1 VTGSPIPDAITPTT
15 GWRMW
20 REVQHGRLTSVT
32 RDDIWTP
39 GEAMHATCGNL
50 LSARRHHVYRGA
62 GPYEDCTCGLYAKAS
77 LLDLLQ
83 AYDPEVAAG
92 QTEAMAIGTVKLWG
106 EVVEGTTGYRAT
118 MGYPDTI
125 YVLVPEHVPSPAF
138 ITHGEAA
145 RRAYANAIA
154 TRLAASY
161 RCTVRVAWT
170 VEEVA
175 EAAGCDEETRNW
187 ARMQPE
193 ARSKVRASMGMFSV
207 PAASVMLQNLARSL
221 GGQAS
226 PASTV
231 TSAQRRASISFAFG
245 GQQVQATFLSP
256 RPRRSYAWPLRMAT
270 MGLALIAIDLLAWW
284 AGDGFD
290 GLPVVLAASVAA
302 WALLDAYEIWRE
314 RRGG

>member
-154 TRLAASY
+154 TR
-161 RCTVRVAWT
+161 
-170 VEEVA
+170 
-175 EAAGCDEETRNW
+175 
-187 ARMQPE
+187 
-193 ARSKVRASMGMFSV
+193 MFSV

>member
-175 EAAGCDEETRNW
+175 VAAGCDEETVNW

-193 ARSKVRASMGMFSV
+193 ARAKVRGSTVGM
-207 PAASVMLQNLARSL
+207 PAATVMLQNLARSL
-221 GGQAS
+221 GQVG
-226 PASTV
+226 TV
-231 TSAQRRASISFAFG
+231 TAAQARSTIGFSLG
-245 GQQVQATFLSP
+245 GQQIQVTFLSA

-270 MGLALIAIDLLAWW
+270 MGLILIAIDLLAWW

-290 GLPVVLAASVAA
+290 GVPVVLAGSVAA
-302 WALLDAYEIWRE
+302 WALLDVWEIWRE

>member
-1 VTGSPIPDAITPTT
+1 MTGSPIIPDAIMPTV

-32 RDDIWTP
+32 RDDVWTP
-39 GEAMHATCGNL
+39 GEAMHAVCGNL

-62 GPYEDCTCGLYAKAS
+62 TAYEDCTCGLYAKAS

-175 EAAGCDEETRNW
+175 VAAGCDEETVNW

-193 ARSKVRASMGMFSV
+193 ARAKVRASMVGV
-207 PAASVMLQNLARSL
+207 PAATVMLQNLARSL

-226 PASTV
+226 QAGTM
-231 TSAQRRASISFAFG
+231 TAAQARASISFSLG
-245 GQQVQATFLSP
+245 GQQIQVSYLAA
-256 RPRRSYAWPLRMAT
+256 RPRRSYAWPLRMLGFAI
-270 MGLALIAIDLLAWW
+270 GLLLLQLILWLT
-284 AGDGFD
+284 GDPPS
-290 GLPVVLAASVAA
+290 GLPVALAGSVAA
-302 WALLDAYEIWRE
+302 WALLDVWEIWRE